1 MAGKDRFLIGI
12 AATVLI
18 IAAFVLAVVLIG
30 NNAVSERQIPG
41 IGIPDYVLTGGD
53 DTVYLFSGDNVTA
66 LAGDGTLKYRFA
78 VPDGYSFCDRW
89 HIEEMPRHNLIQ
101 RGWIPIAA
109 EDDGILYLY
118 LKEED
123 SAARTGDAG
132 SSSAFGDG
140 RLTAVASDG
149 RVLWNLTLKSL
160 MVTLYE
166 WSDGNATY
174 SDAFLRAYNGRVYAF
189 HGYNETVIDASGK
202 VLWTVENVSDPG
214 AVDEGGNLYLMNA
227 REPYPD
233 DLRPEFSPAAGG
245 TYLSDYRVP
254 ASIVDSYDTDG
265 NLRWRAFTVD
275 KVLRQDID
283 IGYLPLYNNGTI
295 YVPLQDKFMALDRNG
310 SQKWV
315 KELDP
320 ADYPFKSSYMENGK
334 PVAGTAY
341 SPEVTP
347 AGDFQIY
354 GRMPFDSADNLYVL
368 DVNENPVWDDA
379 LPYLIVIGPDGSE
392 LSHKRINPQA
402 YVAMSDGI
410 GYTYGTPDGLPD
422 DGNRG
427 LGRPD
432 ASDLGDLGNQSLIAF
447 DLMTGKQAWVRVL
460 PVEQRTEITIDASNV
475 RSLFPATQSEEI
487 IRNNEAGGPFIIYN
501 SSSVATRINSLSVRP
516 GRDIIYVNYET
527 SNYEDPV
534 VFNRSRMVYA
544 GGIYAL
550 DRNGS
555 LLWQMTLSPGSQ
567 MIAAGNSTIVYSA
580 GDGKIYLKFIGTAAG
595 IAFLSAL
602 GALLHF
608 FFAGT
613 VARARGR
620 LDDNE
625 NRNIVF
631 RYIVDHPGSTLS
643 EIARDTRSNLG
654 TVRYHL
660 LILGLNHRILAH
672 RTGEKFVRYF
682 TNAGSYDAEEQTVI
696 AMLRRDGIGKVLR
709 LIAERPGV
717 SNVDIARA
725 LGIPESA
732 AYRCIKEMCDKGLI
746 TRTPVERGYTYAL
759 VNKDLVERSVRKIDV
774 ILK

>member
-1 MAGKDRFLIGI
+1 
-12 AATVLI
+12 
-18 IAAFVLAVVLIG
+18 
-30 NNAVSERQIPG
+30 
-41 IGIPDYVLTGGD
+41 
-53 DTVYLFSGDNVTA
+53 
-66 LAGDGTLKYRFA
+66 
-78 VPDGYSFCDRW
+78 
-89 HIEEMPRHNLIQ
+89 
-101 RGWIPIAA
+101 
-109 EDDGILYLY
+109 
-118 LKEED
+118 
-123 SAARTGDAG
+123 
-132 SSSAFGDG
+132 
-140 RLTAVASDG
+140 
-149 RVLWNLTLKSL
+149 
-160 MVTLYE
+160 
-166 WSDGNATY
+166 
-174 SDAFLRAYNGRVYAF
+174 
-189 HGYNETVIDASGK
+189 
-202 VLWTVENVSDPG
+202 
-214 AVDEGGNLYLMNA
+214 
-227 REPYPD
+227 
-233 DLRPEFSPAAGG
+233 
-245 TYLSDYRVP
+245 
-254 ASIVDSYDTDG
+254 
-265 NLRWRAFTVD
+265 
-275 KVLRQDID
+275 
-283 IGYLPLYNNGTI
+283 
-295 YVPLQDKFMALDRNG
+295 
-310 SQKWV
+310 
-315 KELDP
+315 
-320 ADYPFKSSYMENGK
+320 
-334 PVAGTAY
+334 
-341 SPEVTP
+341 
-347 AGDFQIY
+347 
-354 GRMPFDSADNLYVL
+354 
-368 DVNENPVWDDA
+368 
-379 LPYLIVIGPDGSE
+379 
-392 LSHKRINPQA
+392 
-402 YVAMSDGI
+402 
-410 GYTYGTPDGLPD
+410 
-422 DGNRG
+422 
-427 LGRPD
+427 
-432 ASDLGDLGNQSLIAF
+432 
-447 DLMTGKQAWVRVL
+447 
-460 PVEQRTEITIDASNV
+460 
-475 RSLFPATQSEEI
+475 
-487 IRNNEAGGPFIIYN
+487 
-501 SSSVATRINSLSVRP
+501 
-516 GRDIIYVNYET
+516 
-527 SNYEDPV
+527 
-534 VFNRSRMVYA
+534 MVYA